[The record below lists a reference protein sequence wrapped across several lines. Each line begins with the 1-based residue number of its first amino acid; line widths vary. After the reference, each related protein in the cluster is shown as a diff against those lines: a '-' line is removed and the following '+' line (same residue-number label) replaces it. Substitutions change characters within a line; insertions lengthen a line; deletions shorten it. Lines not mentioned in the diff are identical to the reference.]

1 MFKGN
6 VNKADTTSFLFVFI
20 SFACIY
26 RLYEV
31 VFSFKN
37 YPPPPPPPA
46 IPAPRLLVS
55 ELFHPLQLFQPS
67 TPNSPSISDLR
78 VEDFDVYLH
87 AKYKLYHSLLS

>member
-1 MFKGN
+1 MK
-6 VNKADTTSFLFVFI
+6 LFFPLKI
-20 SFACIY
+20 
-26 RLYEV
+26 
-31 VFSFKN
+31 
-37 YPPPPPPPA
+37 PPPPPPPA